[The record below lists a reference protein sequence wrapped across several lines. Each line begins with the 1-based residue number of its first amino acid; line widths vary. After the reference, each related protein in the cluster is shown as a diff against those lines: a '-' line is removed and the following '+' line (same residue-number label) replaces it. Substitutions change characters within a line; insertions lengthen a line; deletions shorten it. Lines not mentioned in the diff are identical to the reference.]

1 MTQPPRV
8 VALLGYGG
16 LLPFAVGALGLLFVP
31 MGHALWQT
39 LLLAYAAIILSF
51 VGALHWGFAMR
62 ADESYATGLYSW
74 SVVPALLGWVALLL
88 PGVLPLLGSD
98 SHTGTVLAA
107 ALLIVAY
114 ATHYLQDRRLA
125 QHQPLPA
132 WYLPL
137 RLRLSTGAVLA
148 LVVLIAQA

>member
-1 MTQPPRV
+1 MKQPPRV

-16 LLPFAVGALGLLFVP
+16 LLPFAAGALGLLFAP

-39 LLLAYAAIILSF
+39 VLLGYAAIILSF
-51 VGALHWGFAMR
+51 VGALHWGFAMG
-62 ADESYATGLYSW
+62 ADAPEAPGLYRW

-98 SHTGTVLAA
+98 SRTGTALAA
-107 ALLIVAY
+107 ALLILAY
-114 ATHYLQDRRLA
+114 AAHYLQDRRLA
-125 QHQPLPA
+125 RHQPLPY

-148 LVVLIAQA
+148 LAVLAARA

>member
-1 MTQPPRV
+1 MNQPPRV

-16 LLPFAVGALGLLFVP
+16 LLPFALGALGLLLMP
-31 MGHALWQT
+31 KGHALWQAM
-39 LLLAYAAIILSF
+39 LLGYAAIILSF
-51 VGALHWGFAMR
+51 VGALHWGFAMSASA
-62 ADESYATGLYSW
+62 ADAPGLYSW

-98 SHTGTVLAA
+98 LRSGTVLAA

-114 ATHYLQDRRLA
+114 AAHYLQDRRLTRRQA
-125 QHQPLPA
+125 LPA

-137 RLRLSTGAVLA
+137 RLRLSSGAVLA
-148 LVVLIAQA
+148 LAVLIAQA

>member
-1 MTQPPRV
+1 MNQPPRV

-16 LLPFAVGALGLLFVP
+16 LLPFVVGCLGLWLMP
-31 MGHALWQT
+31 SGHALWQT
-39 LLLAYAAIILSF
+39 VLLGYAAIILSF
-51 VGALHWGFAMR
+51 VGALHWGFAMH
-62 ADESYATGLYSW
+62 ADDTAATRLYSW

-98 SHTGTVLAA
+98 LRTGTVLAA
-107 ALLIVAY
+107 TLLIVAY
-114 ATHYLQDRRLA
+114 AAHYLQDRRLTRRQA
-125 QHQPLPA
+125 LPA

-137 RLRLSTGAVLA
+137 RLRLSSGAVLA

>member
-1 MTQPPRV
+1 MNHPPRV

-16 LLPFAVGALGLLFVP
+16 LLPFGLGALGLLLAP
-31 MGHALWQT
+31 SGQALWQT
-39 LLLAYAAIILSF
+39 MLLAYAAIILSF

-62 ADESYATGLYSW
+62 ADDNAAPWLYSW

-98 SHTGTVLAA
+98 SHTGTVMAA
-107 ALLIVAY
+107 ALLLLAY
-114 ATHYLQDRRLA
+114 AAHYLQDRRLA
-125 QHQPLPA
+125 RHQSLPA

-148 LVVLIAQA
+148 LAVLIAQA

>member
-1 MTQPPRV
+1 MSHPPRV

-16 LLPFAVGALGLLFVP
+16 LLPFGLGALGLLLAP
-31 MGHALWQT
+31 SGHALWQT

-51 VGALHWGFAMR
+51 VGALHWGFAMG
-62 ADESYATGLYSW
+62 ADASDAPGLYSW

-98 SHTGTVLAA
+98 SRTGTVLAA
-107 ALLIVAY
+107 ALLILAY
-114 ATHYLQDRRLA
+114 AAHYLQDRRLTRR
-125 QHQPLPA
+125 QPLPA

-137 RLRLSTGAVLA
+137 RLRLSSGAVLA
-148 LVVLIAQA
+148 LAVLIAQA